1 MQELHCLFHH
11 DMFTVQ
17 LVSRERWSFHESP
30 LAPEMVNTKW
40 GKWGQCSLPTYLYYI
55 LHTQSHNHKHGLHD
69 NHMPNGLDRE
79 KVLCLYFDC
88 WVSVFCMHVSILV
101 HILLV
106 SYSNDIKES
115 PVQQDKTVG

>member
-1 MQELHCLFHH
+1 MEFPRIAFGAGNGEHQ
-11 DMFTVQ
+11 VG
-17 LVSRERWSFHESP
+17 
-30 LAPEMVNTKW
+30 EMGPVLTAY
-40 GKWGQCSLPTYLYYI
+40 LP
-55 LHTQSHNHKHGLHD
+55 LHTTYFIPRATTTSMVF
-69 NHMPNGLDRE
+69 MPYGLDRE